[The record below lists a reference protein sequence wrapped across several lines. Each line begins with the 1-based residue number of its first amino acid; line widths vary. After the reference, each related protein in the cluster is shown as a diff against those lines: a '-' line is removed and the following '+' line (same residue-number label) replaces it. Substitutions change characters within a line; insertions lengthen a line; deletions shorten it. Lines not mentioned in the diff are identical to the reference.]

1 MSKTQN
7 SNKSTRIHF
16 RSLKVQDDEGASRY
30 FLPALQVIAHSIA
43 PLRKALIHFYFLSKS
58 KTLERIEWR
67 TLQAFG
73 QVCQALIAPSSNDE
87 ESSTDA
93 PPVDPTQFYK
103 ELVVCLKTFESNL
116 QPKDAT
122 EALQILMTT
131 IQRCCRALPITSQLW
146 SALLDAA
153 GLGLILKQS
162 IVGRCI
168 LEEDGQIL
176 QRTKKESIMM
186 WCPWVLPKPRNTP
199 ASKISIDRA
208 IQECCAK
215 QSFDYDF
222 DQSPYDFEVR
232 IPLLTRTISDEKDTS
247 NWVTTIALNFSSLTT
262 YLFLAIPRLD
272 EDSGALKTPE
282 EWKIPKRL
290 DVSKLCV
297 KELFKEKVGNTKYE
311 LIGGIL
317 HDGEEDYV
325 AVVRNPSVEDP
336 EDDDAWKLMESEEI
350 IGMAESDVFDFLQ
363 GEGEGDPCGTVLV
376 YQRCGEE
383 PHQEMNQL
391 LSDIVLSQI
400 SGKLEYSGTNAE
412 FYYEEEMIDD

>member
-1 MSKTQN
+1 MHPRRRRTNLATYQEG
-7 SNKSTRIHF
+7 IHYDVV
-16 RSLKVQDDEGASRY
+16 SLGVAK
-30 FLPALQVIAHSIA
+30 
-43 PLRKALIHFYFLSKS
+43 
-58 KTLERIEWR
+58 
-67 TLQAFG
+67 
-73 QVCQALIAPSSNDE
+73 
-87 ESSTDA
+87 
-93 PPVDPTQFYK
+93 
-103 ELVVCLKTFESNL
+103 
-116 QPKDAT
+116 
-122 EALQILMTT
+122 
-131 IQRCCRALPITSQLW
+131 
-146 SALLDAA
+146 
-153 GLGLILKQS
+153 
-162 IVGRCI
+162 
-168 LEEDGQIL
+168 
-176 QRTKKESIMM
+176 TKKHSS
-186 WCPWVLPKPRNTP
+186 
-199 ASKISIDRA
+199 SKISIDRA

-363 GEGEGDPCGTVLV
+363 GEGEGDPCGTVVV

-400 SGKLEYSGTNAE
+400 SGKLEYSGTNTE